1 MNSLIKAKIIEV
13 MRKLIIAK
21 FLHGKSKSKH
31 KILMSKN
38 CLKNDFL
45 YTFT

>member
-31 KILMSKN
+31 KILMSKK

-45 YTFT
+45 YIFT